1 MVKYLFCF
9 LFSLSC
15 LGAFAQGQPKI
26 EPETARKPL
35 TYWQKRDS
43 IQRAEQL
50 EKQRLADSIKHVQDS
65 LQMLWLKPPDPNRPN
80 LFLDSLKELYTVKN
94 GDFFTWTEQFSNN
107 KKQFMIAPIK
117 LEREQWIVGIIIA
130 LFLVLAII
138 RLSYPAQTQ
147 VMFQGFYNNRVLAQV
162 SKEDSLFNSWP
173 FIFLYLLFGFTIGMF
188 LFLVSKFT
196 RLGGVT
202 EGINLYVAFSVS
214 VLILFTIKIITVRFL
229 GFLFDISRLVREYVS
244 ILYLSYFN
252 AALLFLPVVLIM
264 ALSPRTLAKYYIIFA
279 FVMLVGIFILQ
290 FLRASGSIFKTYS
303 LSKFYLILY
312 LCALE
317 IGPILILIKVLGF

>member
-1 MVKYLFCF
+1 MVKYLFSF
-9 LFSLSC
+9 IFSLVC
-15 LGAFAQGQPKI
+15 LVTYAQNEVRQD
-26 EPETARKPL
+26 TQAVRKPL

-43 IQRAEQL
+43 IQRAERI
-50 EKQRLADSIKHVQDS
+50 EKQRIADSIKHVQDS
-65 LQMLWLKPPDPNRPN
+65 LKMVWVKPPDPNRPN
-80 LFLDSLKELYTVKN
+80 IFLDSLKNLYTVKN
-94 GDFFTWTEQFSNN
+94 GDFFTWNEQFEKSN
-107 KKQFMIAPIK
+107 KQFMIASIK
-117 LEREQWIVGIIIA
+117 FAREQWIEGIIIA
-130 LFLVLAII
+130 LFLMLAVI
-138 RLSYPAQTQ
+138 RISYPNETL
-147 VMFQGFYNNRVLAQV
+147 VMFQAFYNNRVLAQI
-162 SKEDSLFNSWP
+162 SKEDNLFNSWP

-196 RLGGVT
+196 RLGGVA
-202 EGINLYVAFSVS
+202 EGVNLYVAFSVS
-214 VLILFTIKIITVRFL
+214 VMILFTFKIITVRFL

-252 AALLFLPVVLIM
+252 AALLFLPIVLVM
-264 ALSPRTLAKYYIIFA
+264 AFSSSFLAKYYIVFA
-279 FVMLVGIFILQ
+279 FIMLVGIFVLQ